1 MGFYGDLMVLNG
13 DYIIF
18 MWIIWLVV
26 TGTMESYDFPFSWEC
41 HHPNW
46 LIFFRGVE
54 TTNQIIVWSGN
65 YFSILFYPFLGV
77 TRSIWNLFV
86 DQRRSV
92 CCKFTEGKILGI
104 WSQLFWDRSHKNFR
118 VWWVESYI
126 YIYIISISNIHW
138 HIMVHSINW
147 LEIEGPEAW
156 SMLVLFSYWHVLT
169 ISLWTWIWLSRT
181 FSTWFHWLCGIFML
195 IGQYKYQYLTS
206 GLLIYIYIYICVY
219 IYEPPQKPRQYS
231 ICIDWT

>member
-126 YIYIISISNIHW
+126 YIYHIYIQYSLTYYGTFNKLAWNWRSWGLVHVGPVFLLTRIDHLVVDMDMVIKNILYLIPLIVW
-138 HIMVHSINW
+138 HIYVDRAI
-147 LEIEGPEAW
+147 
-156 SMLVLFSYWHVLT
+156 
-169 ISLWTWIWLSRT
+169 
-181 FSTWFHWLCGIFML
+181 
-195 IGQYKYQYLTS
+195 
-206 GLLIYIYIYICVY
+206 
-219 IYEPPQKPRQYS
+219 
-231 ICIDWT
+231 